1 MKTRHQNEAALIIF
15 SYFSLLII
23 GLLEVWAS
31 SHYFAYKHF
40 DDGDFIFR
48 HDLIYVILS
57 LSAALLFHYIDYN
70 FLKKISKALIVIAII
85 LLLML
90 FVGPGVYIRGATRWL
105 RLGVQF
111 EPSEFAKLALLIYIA
126 DFISRK
132 RDYVKDYAR
141 GFLPPAIIVGI
152 IFLLIASEPDVGT
165 AFLVFLVAFL
175 MLYVAN
181 YKTAHISTIAFPS
194 ILVLGLAV
202 YTHPEKLGRMTH
214 FLSSNGISYQVQHSM
229 IAIGSGGLFGQGLGG
244 GLCKMLFLPDSYNDF
259 ILSGIGEDLG
269 FVGIFVTVVL
279 LFMMVYLIFS
289 LSLKCSD
296 IFGKML
302 LAGIGTLLSLQ
313 MIINMGSVFNLT
325 PPKGMSMPFLS
336 YGGTNLIIEGVMIG
350 IVLNIARSIRD

>member
-48 HDLIYVILS
+48 HDLIYAILS
-57 LSAALLFHYIDYN
+57 LSAALLFYYVNYN
-70 FLKKISKALIVIAII
+70 FLKKISKALIAIAII

-165 AFLVFLVAFL
+165 AFLIFAVAFL

-181 YKTAHISTIAFPS
+181 YKPTYILTIAFPS

-202 YTHPEKLGRMTH
+202 YTHPEKLGRITH
-214 FLSSNGISYQVQHSM
+214 FLSNHGTSYQVQHSM

-259 ILSGIGEDLG
+259 ILAGIGEDLG

-289 LSLKCSD
+289 LSFKCSD
-296 IFGKML
+296 MFGRML

-313 MIINMGSVFNLT
+313 MMINMGSVFNLT